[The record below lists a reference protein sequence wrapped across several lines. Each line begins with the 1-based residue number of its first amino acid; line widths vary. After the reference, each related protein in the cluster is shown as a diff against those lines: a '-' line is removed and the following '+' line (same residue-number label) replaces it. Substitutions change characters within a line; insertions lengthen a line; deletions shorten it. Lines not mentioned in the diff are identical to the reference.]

1 MNPLPRL
8 NHELKFETASSKSLR
23 SRKEVPEMLTLYALV
38 LTDSLH
44 LPTIIGYF
52 NTRPAACQARQSAH
66 AWLKGE
72 SQSVESLKCFSN
84 AAMNI
89 LDQCRTAIE
98 KNPAH
103 YVDLRVKPADDLSDP
118 ETTPFRVYYE
128 TATGDRHFTVIETI
142 TDLTATRIVSH
153 TVPNCTVIVTAFPG
167 EYVETV
173 GYTEVKSEMLDA
185 LALHQPKPTAD
196 SLAEFAKLAES
207 GTITRSQ
214 FETFAYHAVNSPLPN
229 ENFTDL
235 NALADTLRK
244 ALDEGTQ
251 IIL

>member
-1 MNPLPRL
+1 ML
-8 NHELKFETASSKSLR
+8 NS
-23 SRKEVPEMLTLYALV
+23 LYALV
-38 LTDSLH
+38 HTDSLH

-52 NTRPAACQARQSAH
+52 NTRPAACQARQSAR
-66 AWLKGE
+66 AWLEDE
-72 SQSVESLKCFSN
+72 SQSVEDLKCFSA

-103 YVDLRVKPADDLSDP
+103 YVDLRIRPADDLSDP

-128 TATGDRHFTVIETI
+128 TAAGDRYFTVMETV

-153 TVPNCTVIVTAFPG
+153 TVPNCTVIVTAFPD
-167 EYVETV
+167 EHVETV
-173 GYTEVKSEMLDA
+173 GYTEVKPEMLDA
-185 LALHQPKPTAD
+185 LALHQPKPTAN
-196 SLAEFAKLAES
+196 SLIEFAKLADS

-229 ENFTDL
+229 ENSTDL
-235 NALADTLRK
+235 KALADTLRK

>member
-1 MNPLPRL
+1 ML
-8 NHELKFETASSKSLR
+8 NS
-23 SRKEVPEMLTLYALV
+23 LYALI

-52 NTRPAACQARQSAH
+52 NTRPAASQARQSAR
-66 AWLKGE
+66 AWLEGE
-72 SQSVESLKCFSN
+72 SQSVECLKCFFP

-103 YVDLRVKPADDLSDP
+103 YIDLRIRPVDDLSNP

-128 TATGDRHFTVIETI
+128 TATGDRHFTVMETV
-142 TDLTATRIVSH
+142 TDLTASRIVSH
-153 TVPNCTVIVTAFPG
+153 TVPDCTVIVTAFPD
-167 EYVETV
+167 EHVETV
-173 GYTEVKSEMLDA
+173 GYTEVKPEMLDT
-185 LALHQPKPTAD
+185 LALHQPKPTAS
-196 SLAEFAKLAES
+196 SLIEFAKLAES

-214 FETFAYHAVNSPLPN
+214 FETFAHHAVNSPLPN

>member
-1 MNPLPRL
+1 ML
-8 NHELKFETASSKSLR
+8 NS
-23 SRKEVPEMLTLYALV
+23 LYALI

-72 SQSVESLKCFSN
+72 SQSVEDLKCFSN

-128 TATGDRHFTVIETI
+128 TAAGDRYFTIMETV
-142 TDLTATRIVSH
+142 TDLTA
-153 TVPNCTVIVTAFPG
+153 PCYIVTWPIIRPSAENEEDACDWSTPNGLTPHG
-167 EYVETV
+167 EY
-173 GYTEVKSEMLDA
+173 
-185 LALHQPKPTAD
+185 
-196 SLAEFAKLAES
+196 
-207 GTITRSQ
+207 
-214 FETFAYHAVNSPLPN
+214 
-229 ENFTDL
+229 DL
-235 NALADTLRK
+235 ERRYYY
-244 ALDEGTQ
+244 
-251 IIL
+251 

>member
-1 MNPLPRL
+1 ML
-8 NHELKFETASSKSLR
+8 NY
-23 SRKEVPEMLTLYALV
+23 LYALI

-52 NTRPAACQARQSAH
+52 NTRPAASQARQSAR
-66 AWLKGE
+66 AWLEGE
-72 SQSVESLKCFSN
+72 SQSVECLKCFFP
-84 AAMNI
+84 AAMHI
-89 LDQCRTAIE
+89 LYQCRTAIE

-103 YVDLRVKPADDLSDP
+103 YIDLRIRPVDDLSDP

-128 TATGDRHFTVIETI
+128 TATGDRHFTVMKAV
-142 TDLTATRIVSH
+142 TDLTASRIVSH
-153 TVPNCTVIVTAFPG
+153 TVPDCTVIVTAFPD
-167 EYVETV
+167 EHVETV
-173 GYTEVKSEMLDA
+173 GYTEVKPEMLDA
-185 LALHQPKPTAD
+185 IALHQPKPTAS
-196 SLAEFAKLAES
+196 SLIEFAKLAES

-244 ALDEGTQ
+244 ALDKGTQ

>member
-1 MNPLPRL
+1 ML
-8 NHELKFETASSKSLR
+8 NS
-23 SRKEVPEMLTLYALV
+23 LYALV

-52 NTRPAACQARQSAH
+52 NTHPAASQARHTAR
-66 AWLKGE
+66 AWLEDE
-72 SQSVESLKCFSN
+72 SQSVESLKCFS
-84 AAMNI
+84 AATMNI

-103 YVDLRVKPADDLSDP
+103 YIDMRIRPVDDLSDP

-128 TATGDRHFTVIETI
+128 TATGDRHFTVMKAV
-142 TDLTATRIVSH
+142 TDLAASRIVSH
-153 TVPNCTVIVTAFPG
+153 TVPNCTVIVTAFPD
-167 EYVETV
+167 EHVETV
-173 GYTEVKSEMLDA
+173 GYTEVKPEMLDA
-185 LALHQPKPTAD
+185 LALHQPKPTAS
-196 SLAEFAKLAES
+196 SLIEFAKLAES

-214 FETFAYHAVNSPLPN
+214 FETFAHHAVNSPLPN

-244 ALDEGTQ
+244 VLDEGTQ

>member
-1 MNPLPRL
+1 ML
-8 NHELKFETASSKSLR
+8 NS
-23 SRKEVPEMLTLYALV
+23 LYALI

-52 NTRPAACQARQSAH
+52 NTRPAACQARQSAR
-66 AWLKGE
+66 AWLEDE
-72 SQSVESLKCFSN
+72 SQSVESLKCFSA

-103 YVDLRVKPADDLSDP
+103 YIDLRIRPADDLFDP
-118 ETTPFRVYYE
+118 ETAPFRVYYE
-128 TATGDRHFTVIETI
+128 TATGDRHFTVMEAI

-153 TVPNCTVIVTAFPG
+153 TVPNCTVIVTAFPD
-167 EYVETV
+167 EHVETV
-173 GYTEVKSEMLDA
+173 GYTEVKPEMLDA

-196 SLAEFAKLAES
+196 SLIEFAKLADS

-229 ENFTDL
+229 KNFTDL
-235 NALADTLRK
+235 KALADTLRK

>member
-1 MNPLPRL
+1 ML
-8 NHELKFETASSKSLR
+8 NS
-23 SRKEVPEMLTLYALV
+23 LYALI

-52 NTRPAACQARQSAH
+52 NTRPAASQARQSAR
-66 AWLKGE
+66 AWLEGE
-72 SQSVESLKCFSN
+72 SQSVECLKCFFP
-84 AAMNI
+84 AAMHI
-89 LDQCRTAIE
+89 LYQCRTAIE

-103 YVDLRVKPADDLSDP
+103 YIDLRIRPVDDLSDP

-128 TATGDRHFTVIETI
+128 TATGDRHFTVMKAV
-142 TDLTATRIVSH
+142 TDLAASRIVSH
-153 TVPNCTVIVTAFPG
+153 TVPDCTVIVTAFPD
-167 EYVETV
+167 EHVETV
-173 GYTEVKSEMLDA
+173 GYTEVKPEMLDA
-185 LALHQPKPTAD
+185 LALHQPKPTAS
-196 SLAEFAKLAES
+196 SLIEFAKLAES

-214 FETFAYHAVNSPLPN
+214 FETFAHHAVNSPLPN

>member
-1 MNPLPRL
+1 MIN
-8 NHELKFETASSKSLR
+8 S
-23 SRKEVPEMLTLYALV
+23 LYALT

-44 LPTIIGYF
+44 LPTVIGYF
-52 NTRPAACQARQSAH
+52 NTRPAACQARQSAR
-66 AWLKGE
+66 AWLDDE
-72 SQSVESLKCFSN
+72 FRSVESLNCFSN
-84 AAMNI
+84 AAVNI

-98 KNPAH
+98 KDPAH
-103 YVDLRVKPADDLSDP
+103 FVDLRVKPADDLSDP

-128 TATGDRHFTVIETI
+128 TATGDRYFTVMETV
-142 TDLTATRIVSH
+142 TDLCASRIVSH
-153 TVPNCTVIVTAFPG
+153 TIPNSNIVLVAFPD
-167 EYVETV
+167 EHVETV
-173 GYTEVKSEMLDA
+173 GYTEVKPEMLDA
-185 LALHQPKPTAD
+185 LALQQPKPTAD
-196 SLAEFAKLAES
+196 SLIEFAKLAES

>member
-1 MNPLPRL
+1 MANP
-8 NHELKFETASSKSLR
+8 K
-23 SRKEVPEMLTLYALV
+23 
-38 LTDSLH
+38 
-44 LPTIIGYF
+44 
-52 NTRPAACQARQSAH
+52 AAKH
-66 AWLKGE
+66 
-72 SQSVESLKCFSN
+72 
-84 AAMNI
+84 
-89 LDQCRTAIE
+89 RTAIE

-103 YVDLRVKPADDLSDP
+103 YIDLRVKPVDDLSDP

-128 TATGDRHFTVIETI
+128 TAAGDRHFTVIETI

-214 FETFAYHAVNSPLPN
+214 FETFAYHAVNSPLPLIRLMLSRMILIPTWSTVPPA
-229 ENFTDL
+229 FSSL
-235 NALADTLRK
+235 NVPARK
-244 ALDEGTQ
+244 NGPF
-251 IIL
+251 IM

>member
-1 MNPLPRL
+1 ML
-8 NHELKFETASSKSLR
+8 NS
-23 SRKEVPEMLTLYALV
+23 LYALI

-52 NTRPAACQARQSAH
+52 NTRPAASQARQSAR
-66 AWLKGE
+66 AWLEGE
-72 SQSVESLKCFSN
+72 SQSVECLKCFFP
-84 AAMNI
+84 AAMHI
-89 LDQCRTAIE
+89 LYQCRTAIE

-103 YVDLRVKPADDLSDP
+103 YIDLRIRPVDDLSDP

-128 TATGDRHFTVIETI
+128 TATGDRHFTVMKAV
-142 TDLTATRIVSH
+142 TDLAASRIVSH
-153 TVPNCTVIVTAFPG
+153 TVPNCTVIVTAFPD
-167 EYVETV
+167 EHVETV
-173 GYTEVKSEMLDA
+173 GYTEVKPEMLDA
-185 LALHQPKPTAD
+185 LALHQPKPTAS
-196 SLAEFAKLAES
+196 SLIEFAKLAES

-214 FETFAYHAVNSPLPN
+214 FETFAHHAVNSPLPN

>member
-1 MNPLPRL
+1 ML
-8 NHELKFETASSKSLR
+8 NS
-23 SRKEVPEMLTLYALV
+23 LYALI

-52 NTRPAACQARQSAH
+52 NTRPAASQARQSAR
-66 AWLKGE
+66 AWLEGE
-72 SQSVESLKCFSN
+72 SQSVECLKCFFP
-84 AAMNI
+84 AAMHI
-89 LDQCRTAIE
+89 LYQCRTAIE

-103 YVDLRVKPADDLSDP
+103 YIDLRIRPVDDLSDP

-128 TATGDRHFTVIETI
+128 TATGDRHFTVMETV
-142 TDLTATRIVSH
+142 TDLAASRIVSH
-153 TVPNCTVIVTAFPG
+153 TVPDCTVIVTAFPD
-167 EYVETV
+167 EHVETV
-173 GYTEVKSEMLDA
+173 GYTEVKPEMLDA
-185 LALHQPKPTAD
+185 LALHQPKPTAS
-196 SLAEFAKLAES
+196 SLIEFAKLAES

-214 FETFAYHAVNSPLPN
+214 FETFAHHAVNSPLPN

>member
-1 MNPLPRL
+1 ML
-8 NHELKFETASSKSLR
+8 NS
-23 SRKEVPEMLTLYALV
+23 LYALI

-52 NTRPAACQARQSAH
+52 NTRPAACQARQSAR
-66 AWLKGE
+66 AWLE
-72 SQSVESLKCFSN
+72 DEFRSVESLNCFSN
-84 AAMNI
+84 AAVNI
-89 LDQCRTAIE
+89 LDQCRNAIE

-103 YVDLRVKPADDLSDP
+103 YIDLRIRPVDDLSDP

-128 TATGDRHFTVIETI
+128 TAAGDRYFTVMETV

-153 TVPNCTVIVTAFPG
+153 TVPNCTVIVTAFPD
-167 EYVETV
+167 EHVETV
-173 GYTEVKSEMLDA
+173 GYTEVKPEMLDA
-185 LALHQPKPTAD
+185 LALHQPKPTAS

>member
-1 MNPLPRL
+1 ML
-8 NHELKFETASSKSLR
+8 NS
-23 SRKEVPEMLTLYALV
+23 LYALI

-52 NTRPAACQARQSAH
+52 NTRPAASQARQSAR
-66 AWLKGE
+66 AWLEDE
-72 SQSVESLKCFSN
+72 SQSVECLKCFFP
-84 AAMNI
+84 AAMHI
-89 LDQCRTAIE
+89 LYQCRTAIE

-103 YVDLRVKPADDLSDP
+103 YIDMRIRPVDDLSDP

-128 TATGDRHFTVIETI
+128 TATGDRHFTVMKAV
-142 TDLTATRIVSH
+142 TDLAASRIVSH
-153 TVPNCTVIVTAFPG
+153 TVPNCTVIVTAFPD
-167 EYVETV
+167 EHVETV
-173 GYTEVKSEMLDA
+173 GYTEVKPEMLDA
-185 LALHQPKPTAD
+185 LALHQPKPTAS
-196 SLAEFAKLAES
+196 SLIEFAKLAES

-214 FETFAYHAVNSPLPN
+214 FETFAHHAVNSPLPN

>member
-1 MNPLPRL
+1 M
-8 NHELKFETASSKSLR
+8 
-23 SRKEVPEMLTLYALV
+23 
-38 LTDSLH
+38 
-44 LPTIIGYF
+44 
-52 NTRPAACQARQSAH
+52 TRPAACQARQSAH

-72 SQSVESLKCFSN
+72 SQSVESLKYFSN

-128 TATGDRHFTVIETI
+128 TAAGDRYFTT
-142 TDLTATRIVSH
+142 
-153 TVPNCTVIVTAFPG
+153 
-167 EYVETV
+167 
-173 GYTEVKSEMLDA
+173 LDA
-185 LALHQPKPTAD
+185 LALHQPKPTAA

>member
-1 MNPLPRL
+1 ML
-8 NHELKFETASSKSLR
+8 NS
-23 SRKEVPEMLTLYALV
+23 LYALT

-44 LPTIIGYF
+44 LPTVVGYF
-52 NTRPAACQARQSAH
+52 NTRPAACQARQSAR
-66 AWLKGE
+66 AWLEDK
-72 SQSVESLKCFSN
+72 SQSVEDLKCFS
-84 AAMNI
+84 ASAMNI

-98 KNPAH
+98 KNSAH
-103 YVDLRVKPADDLSDP
+103 YVDLRIRSVDYLSDP
-118 ETTPFRVYYE
+118 ETTPFTVYYE
-128 TATGDRHFTVIETI
+128 TAAGDRYFTVLETI
-142 TDLTATRIVSH
+142 TDLCASRIVSH
-153 TVPNCTVIVTAFPG
+153 TIPNCKVVVTAFPD
-167 EYVETV
+167 EHVETV
-173 GYTEVKSEMLDA
+173 GYTEVKAEMLDA

-214 FETFAYHAVNSPLPN
+214 FETFAHHAINSPLPN
-229 ENFTDL
+229 ENPAYL

>member
-1 MNPLPRL
+1 ML
-8 NHELKFETASSKSLR
+8 NS
-23 SRKEVPEMLTLYALV
+23 LYALI

-52 NTRPAACQARQSAH
+52 NTRPAACQARQSAR
-66 AWLKGE
+66 AWLEDE
-72 SQSVESLKCFSN
+72 SQSVESLKCFSA

-103 YVDLRVKPADDLSDP
+103 YIDLRIRPTDDLFDP
-118 ETTPFRVYYE
+118 ETAPFRVYYE
-128 TATGDRHFTVIETI
+128 TATGDRHFTVMEAI
-142 TDLTATRIVSH
+142 TDLTASRIVSH
-153 TVPNCTVIVTAFPG
+153 TVPNCTVIVTAFPD
-167 EYVETV
+167 EHVETV
-173 GYTEVKSEMLDA
+173 GYTEVKPEMLDA

-214 FETFAYHAVNSPLPN
+214 FETFAHHAVNSPLPN

-235 NALADTLRK
+235 NALADILRK

>member
-1 MNPLPRL
+1 MIN
-8 NHELKFETASSKSLR
+8 S
-23 SRKEVPEMLTLYALV
+23 LYALT

-52 NTRPAACQARQSAH
+52 NTRPAACQARQSAR
-66 AWLKGE
+66 AWLEDE

-103 YVDLRVKPADDLSDP
+103 YVDLRIRSVDDLSDP
-118 ETTPFRVYYE
+118 EVTPFTVYYE
-128 TATGDRHFTVIETI
+128 TAAGDRHFTVLETI
-142 TDLTATRIVSH
+142 TDLAASRIVSH
-153 TVPNCTVIVTAFPG
+153 TIPNCKVVVTAFPD
-167 EYVETV
+167 EHVETV
-173 GYTEVKSEMLDA
+173 GYTEVKPEMLDA

-196 SLAEFAKLAES
+196 SLIEFAKLAEA

-214 FETFAYHAVNSPLPN
+214 FETFARCAVNSPLPD
-229 ENFTDL
+229 ENSDYL
-235 NALADTLRK
+235 DALAADLRK
-244 ALDEGTQ
+244 FLDTGTQ
-251 IIL
+251 ITG

>member
-1 MNPLPRL
+1 ML
-8 NHELKFETASSKSLR
+8 NS
-23 SRKEVPEMLTLYALV
+23 LYALV

-44 LPTIIGYF
+44 LSTIIGYF
-52 NTRPAACQARQSAH
+52 NTRSAACQARQSAR
-66 AWLKGE
+66 AWLE
-72 SQSVESLKCFSN
+72 DEFRSVESLNCFSN
-84 AAMNI
+84 AAVNI

-103 YVDLRVKPADDLSDP
+103 YVDLRIRPADDLSDP

-128 TATGDRHFTVIETI
+128 TAAGDRYFTVMETV
-142 TDLTATRIVSH
+142 TDLSATRIVSH
-153 TVPNCTVIVTAFPG
+153 TVPNCTVIVTAFPD
-167 EYVETV
+167 EHVETV
-173 GYTEVKSEMLDA
+173 GYTEVKPEMLDA
-185 LALHQPKPTAD
+185 LALHQPKPTAA

-214 FETFAYHAVNSPLPN
+214 FETFAHHAVNSPLPN
-229 ENFTDL
+229 ESSADL
-235 NALADTLRK
+235 KATADALRK

>member
-1 MNPLPRL
+1 ML
-8 NHELKFETASSKSLR
+8 NS
-23 SRKEVPEMLTLYALV
+23 LYALI

-52 NTRPAACQARQSAH
+52 NTRPAACQARQSAR
-66 AWLKGE
+66 AWLEDE
-72 SQSVESLKCFSN
+72 SQSVESLKCFSA

-103 YVDLRVKPADDLSDP
+103 YIDLRIRPADDLFDP
-118 ETTPFRVYYE
+118 ETAPFRVYYE
-128 TATGDRHFTVIETI
+128 TATGDRHFTVMEAI
-142 TDLTATRIVSH
+142 TDLTASRIVSH
-153 TVPNCTVIVTAFPG
+153 TVPNCTVIVTAFPD
-167 EYVETV
+167 EHVETV
-173 GYTEVKSEMLDA
+173 GYTEVKPEMLDA

-196 SLAEFAKLAES
+196 SLIEFAKLADS

-235 NALADTLRK
+235 KALADTLRK

>member
-1 MNPLPRL
+1 
-8 NHELKFETASSKSLR
+8 
-23 SRKEVPEMLTLYALV
+23 MLTLYALV

-185 LALHQPKPTAD
+185 LALHQPKPTAVS
-196 SLAEFAKLAES
+196 SL
-207 GTITRSQ
+207 
-214 FETFAYHAVNSPLPN
+214 NSPSWPNPAPSPAASLKPLPI
-229 ENFTDL
+229 TPS
-235 NALADTLRK
+235 TLPCPMKTSRTSTRLPIPSAKPWMK
-244 ALDEGTQ
+244 APRSFSD
-251 IIL
+251 

>member
-1 MNPLPRL
+1 ML
-8 NHELKFETASSKSLR
+8 NS
-23 SRKEVPEMLTLYALV
+23 LYALI

-44 LPTIIGYF
+44 LPTTIGYF
-52 NTRPAACQARQSAH
+52 NTRPAACQARQSAR
-66 AWLKGE
+66 AWLDDE
-72 SQSVESLKCFSN
+72 SQSVEDLKCFSA

-103 YVDLRVKPADDLSDP
+103 YIDLRVKPVDDLSDP

-128 TATGDRHFTVIETI
+128 TATGDRHFTVMETV
-142 TDLTATRIVSH
+142 TDLSASRIVSH
-153 TVPNCTVIVTAFPG
+153 TVPNCTVIVTAFPD
-167 EYVETV
+167 EHV
-173 GYTEVKSEMLDA
+173 
-185 LALHQPKPTAD
+185 
-196 SLAEFAKLAES
+196 
-207 GTITRSQ
+207 
-214 FETFAYHAVNSPLPN
+214 ETFAYHAVNSPLPN

>member
-1 MNPLPRL
+1 ML
-8 NHELKFETASSKSLR
+8 NS
-23 SRKEVPEMLTLYALV
+23 LYALI

-72 SQSVESLKCFSN
+72 SQSVESLKCFSG
-84 AAMNI
+84 ATMLI
-89 LDQCRTAIE
+89 LDECRTAIE

-128 TATGDRHFTVIETI
+128 TAAGDRHFTVMETV

-153 TVPNCTVIVTAFPG
+153 TVPNCKVIVTAFPD
-167 EYVETV
+167 EHVETV
-173 GYTEVKSEMLDA
+173 GYEDAIFSALRAGLHDFICHHGPIFTTYKEVGQA
-185 LALHQPKPTAD
+185 FP
-196 SLAEFAKLAES
+196 
-207 GTITRSQ
+207 
-214 FETFAYHAVNSPLPN
+214 AYYL
-229 ENFTDL
+229 
-235 NALADTLRK
+235 
-244 ALDEGTQ
+244 
-251 IIL
+251 

>member
-1 MNPLPRL
+1 ML
-8 NHELKFETASSKSLR
+8 NS
-23 SRKEVPEMLTLYALV
+23 LYALI

-44 LPTIIGYF
+44 LSTIIGYF
-52 NTRPAACQARQSAH
+52 NTRPAACQARQSAR
-66 AWLKGE
+66 AWLE
-72 SQSVESLKCFSN
+72 DEPQSVESLKYFSA

-103 YVDLRVKPADDLSDP
+103 FVDLRIRPADDLSDP

-128 TATGDRHFTVIETI
+128 TATGDRHFTTLETI
-142 TDLTATRIVSH
+142 TDLAASRIVSH
-153 TVPNCTVIVTAFPG
+153 TVPNCTVIVTAFPD
-167 EYVETV
+167 EHVETV
-173 GYTEVKSEMLDA
+173 GYTEVKPEMLDA

-196 SLAEFAKLAES
+196 SLIEFAKLAES

-214 FETFAYHAVNSPLPN
+214 FETFAHHAVNSPLPN

-235 NALADTLRK
+235 NALANTLRK
-244 ALDEGTQ
+244 SLDEGTQ
-251 IIL
+251 ILL